1 MILQIHIYYSRLGG
15 RLDLLVS
22 QIKLNTEDDTLASE
36 NLLVYEDRGMP
47 FNANTYSIRFL
58 NNLSYFLDSSDDE
71 GLVNTADESSD
82 DWEEEESELEN
93 GDENMEVSGE
103 ED

>member
-1 MILQIHIYYSRLGG
+1 MILQLHIYYSRLGG

-47 FNANTYSIRFL
+47 FKANTHSIRFL
-58 NNLSYFLDSSDDE
+58 NNLCYFLDSSDDE